1 MVQDED
7 TSNCDNADWE
17 VLLDLNEL
25 SEKDDDLNSKKIT
38 YNEHQQMRSAQSVFF
53 TCKISIT

>member
-7 TSNCDNADWE
+7 TSNCDNADRE

-38 YNEHQQMRSAQSVFF
+38 YNEHQQM
-53 TCKISIT
+53 